1 MCKILHAI
9 KRAKQRYGI
18 FIGADTI
25 QQIGCEIRKGNCQ
38 LIEKRTNTISVFE
51 VGVHDKYKGTVRC
64 RVVYSKTWKFPITFL
79 PMPKDG
85 TSR

>member
-25 QQIGCEIRKGNCQ
+25 LQIGDDIRKGNCQ
-38 LIEKRTNTISVFE
+38 LIEKRTNTVAVYD
-51 VGVHDKYKGTVRC
+51 VGVRDEFKGTVRC
-64 RVVYSKTWKFPITFL
+64 RVVYSKTWKFPVTFL
-79 PMPKDG
+79 AMPVEDE
-85 TSR
+85 R